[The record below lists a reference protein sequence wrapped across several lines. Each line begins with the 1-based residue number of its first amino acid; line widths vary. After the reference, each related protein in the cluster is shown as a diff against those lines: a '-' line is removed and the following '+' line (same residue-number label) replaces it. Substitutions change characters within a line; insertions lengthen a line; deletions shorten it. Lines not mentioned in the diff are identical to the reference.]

1 MVSVNRK
8 TAALK
13 LPMVQVREC
22 NFQTAVML
30 EERPVERLAFFVCD
44 VDVTPDKQAGFY
56 AAAFALG
63 PAFTV
68 AASKRRASR
77 AFSLF
82 LFSIFP
88 PNKSVT

>member
-1 MVSVNRK
+1 MNRK
-8 TAALK
+8 TVAMK
-13 LPMVQVREC
+13 LLMVQVREC
-22 NFQTAVML
+22 NFQTDVML

-44 VDVTPDKQAGFY
+44 VDVPPDKQAGFY

-63 PAFTV
+63 RGFTV
-68 AASKRRASR
+68 AASKRRISR